1 MFLYDLIEKCSY
13 RDKYQKEHERC
24 EDCSYGDCC
33 PRVSGYNCSKKWVPD
48 VLIFQYVF
56 SDMYKHSDEKQIVQF
71 IDKLASFLNSYNQ
84 EPIHILCNDINL
96 SKSMGGGREF
106 FDLLESKIQTPKAV
120 RRMHFN
126 NVNKERHYEY
136 GEQYDSSE
144 LVFNMI
150 SDEIRNAYNPFE
162 SCASAQMLIKKE
174 RKK

>member
-1 MFLYDLIEKCSY
+1 MPAVKGRGGVYPPPFANADGPPPSAEGGKGSSAPAGAG
-13 RDKYQKEHERC
+13 R
-24 EDCSYGDCC
+24 G
-33 PRVSGYNCSKKWVPD
+33 
-48 VLIFQYVF
+48 
-56 SDMYKHSDEKQIVQF
+56 
-71 IDKLASFLNSYNQ
+71 
-84 EPIHILCNDINL
+84 L
-96 SKSMGGGREF
+96 SNRPLHPFGPLTFEF
-106 FDLLESKIQTPKAV
+106 ECGESKIQTPKIV